1 MTSNGSG
8 STPPPIPPFG
18 SPQGSGPE
26 PDYGEGEDLLLD
38 LGKMLSDEPGSVG
51 PFRSWQSLYLTVV
64 VYALVTLAVL
74 YAFTLALDF
83 SPS

>member
-1 MTSNGSG
+1 MTPKSDG
-8 STPPPIPPFG
+8 STPSPTPPLG
-18 SPQGSGPE
+18 SPQGSGPD
-26 PDYGEGEDLLLD
+26 PVTGEGEDLLLD
-38 LGKMLSDEPGSVG
+38 LRKMLSDEPGSVG
-51 PFRSWQSLYLTVV
+51 PFASWQSLYLTVV